1 MLIAICPNLNGIT
14 PAAMWE
20 LYHASICR
28 SVTDFTVVRQR
39 KGALLL
45 LRVRAAE
52 IDVVD
57 GARSRQRGA
66 LG

>member
-52 IDVVD
+52 I
-57 GARSRQRGA
+57 GP
-66 LG
+66 